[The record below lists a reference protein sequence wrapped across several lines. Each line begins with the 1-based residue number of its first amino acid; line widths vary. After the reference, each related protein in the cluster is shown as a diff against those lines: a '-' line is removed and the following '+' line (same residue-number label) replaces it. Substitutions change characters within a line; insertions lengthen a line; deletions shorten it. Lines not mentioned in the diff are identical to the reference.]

1 MSFGDADEM
10 NMGAGSPERN
20 CMSAARI
27 LVVDDELEIRGLLK
41 EILADEGY
49 EVDVAG
55 DAAEARASRLLHDPD
70 LVLLDI
76 WMPDM
81 DGITLL
87 REWSQGNGTSC
98 PVVMMSG
105 HGTVETAVEAT
116 RLGAFDFVEKPLSL
130 AKLLRTVERALDSGR
145 NKRHAGRTMTPSLI
159 APVGKSRVM
168 HALREQVQQV
178 APHETSILIVGEPGS
193 GREGFARYIHSISAR
208 ASGPFVQLVGAGLSD
223 DGASAAMHG
232 TEDANGSHAGVF
244 EQASGGVLF
253 VNGVEDLPP
262 RAQGLLVAALET
274 QTITRVGSATP
285 VRLNVRIIGSA
296 TPRLLS
302 ADDGAGVQSEL
313 LSRLNVITLN
323 IPPLRD
329 YAQDV
334 PDLLRYYVDRAV
346 DEERLP
352 LRRFGVAAQN
362 RLRNYPWPGNI
373 RELKNLVRRLLILGG
388 EEEIRLDEIERELAS
403 QAPTT
408 EPLVK
413 QDLLALPLRE
423 AREHFERAYLQQ
435 QLILCNGKVGQLA
448 KRVGMERTHLYRKLR
463 SIGVDFRQ
471 LAED

>member
-1 MSFGDADEM
+1 MS
-10 NMGAGSPERN
+10 S
-20 CMSAARI
+20 ARI
-27 LVVDDELEIRGLLK
+27 LVVDDESEIRGLLK
-41 EILADEGY
+41 EILVDEGY
-49 EVDVAG
+49 EVDVAA
-55 DAAEARASRLLHDPD
+55 DADEARSSRALHDPD

-76 WMPDM
+76 WMPDT

-87 REWSQGNGTSC
+87 REWSQAGSVGC

-145 NKRHAGRTMTPSLI
+145 NKKQNGRSLVPALM
-159 APVGKSRVM
+159 APVGRSKIM
-168 HALREQVQQV
+168 HSLREQAQQV
-178 APHETSILIVGEPGS
+178 APHSTPVLIIGEHGT
-193 GREGFARYIHSISAR
+193 GREAFARYIHSISPHAT
-208 ASGPFVQLVGAGLSD
+208 GPFVQLVGTGITEDA
-223 DGASAAMHG
+223 AATAMHG
-232 TEDANGSHAGVF
+232 TEDVQGVHAGLL
-244 EQASGGVLF
+244 EQAAGGVLF
-253 VNGVEDLPP
+253 VNGLEDLPL

-274 QTITRVGSATP
+274 RTITRVGGATP
-285 VRLNVRIIGSA
+285 VNLNMRIIGSA
-296 TPRLLS
+296 SLRLMMS
-302 ADDGAGVQSEL
+302 ENTSVVRQEL

-323 IPPLRD
+323 VPPLRD

-334 PDLLRYYVDRAV
+334 PELLRHYVDRLV

-352 LRRFGVAAQN
+352 FRRFGVAAQN
-362 RLRNYPWPGNI
+362 RLRNYPWPGNV
-373 RELKNLVRRLLILGG
+373 RELKNLVQRLLILGG
-388 EEEIRLDEIERELAS
+388 EEEIRLEEIERELSS
-403 QAPTT
+403 QAPAN

-463 SIGVDFRQ
+463 SLGVDFRQ